1 MPWYPGWNVLAVG
14 LLFQALS
21 FGIGIYCFT
30 FFVTPWSLEFGV
42 GRGEVMTIF
51 LGMQLGMGVLAPF
64 AGRAVDRLPIRVLV
78 CAGALSLAA
87 ALALA
92 GRATQL
98 AHLQAL
104 YATLVVGGMLLAG
117 PLAAQT
123 LATRWFTRRRG
134 LALGISTVGTSLGG
148 LALPPLVAALH
159 EAYGWRSANDVLAAL
174 VVGCVVPLV
183 WAVVRDSPSEA
194 GVAGEDESAAR
205 DGALGEP
212 AREWRPS
219 SVLRAPTFWLIVVV
233 FTAMGTVFGAVQ
245 QNLAPLAL
253 DSGIDAQATAWL
265 VSTLALVMALA
276 KVLFGALADRVD
288 VRWLL
293 GSATALLALM
303 LVWLTRELRYADLA
317 AICALLGFAAGANL
331 PLLAAVVS
339 RRFGIA
345 SFGLVMGMVGP
356 FSMLSAVGPW
366 LAGHLRDTTGAYTTA
381 WIALGVLLAPA
392 ALAIAFLQI
401 APSARTRLQPAKQP
415 A

>member
-1 MPWYPGWNVLAVG
+1 VG
-14 LLFQALS
+14 LVFQALS

-30 FFVTPWSLEFGV
+30 FWVAPWTREFGV
-42 GRGEVMTIF
+42 GRGEAMTVY
-51 LGMQLGMGVLAPF
+51 LGMQLGMGLLAPF
-64 AGRAVDRLPIRVLV
+64 AGRAMDRLSIRALV

-92 GRATQL
+92 ARATQL
-98 AHLQAL
+98 AQLQVL
-104 YATLVVGGMLLAG
+104 YATLVVAGMLLAG

-123 LATRWFTRRRG
+123 LATRWFTQRRG

-159 EAYGWRSANDVLAAL
+159 ESVGWRSANDVLAAL
-174 VVGCVVPLV
+174 VVGGIVPLT
-183 WAVVRDSPSEA
+183 WGFVRSSPSEA
-194 GVAGEDESAAR
+194 GVAGEAD
-205 DGALGEP
+205 DGAMRDAALGVP

-219 SVLRAPTFWLIVVV
+219 AVLRAPTFWLIVLT

-253 DSGIDAQATAWL
+253 DTGIDARATAWL

-293 GSATALLALM
+293 GSALAVLAVM
-303 LVWLTRELRYADLA
+303 LAWLTRELRYAELA

-339 RRFGIA
+339 RRFGTA
-345 SFGLVMGMVGP
+345 SFGLVMGLVGP
-356 FSMLSAVGPW
+356 FSMLSAFGPW

-381 WIALGVLLAPA
+381 WIVLGALLAPA
-392 ALAIAFLQI
+392 ALAIAFLQV
-401 APSARTRLQPAKQP
+401 APPAARLQPAKQS